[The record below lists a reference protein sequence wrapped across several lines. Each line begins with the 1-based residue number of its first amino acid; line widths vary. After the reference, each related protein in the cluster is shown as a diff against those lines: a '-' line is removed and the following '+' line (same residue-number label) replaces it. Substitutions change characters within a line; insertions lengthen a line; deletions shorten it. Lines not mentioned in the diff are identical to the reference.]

1 MLTLAALGAHGQSPA
16 LPQLDEN
23 EAVLMQ
29 AYLRANPLGDGLTV
43 FPSGTSGWVPL
54 GEICRLLLFP
64 IDVDARSGRAQGYF
78 IRPGRTFSLDLNTL
92 TAMSEGRTLTF
103 TPNQVRRHGQ
113 ELYVEAGLVE
123 TWFPLKVRLE
133 FRDSSL
139 YLTPREPL
147 PIEEAWSRDRTNARL
162 LDQRS
167 GKPDAKA
174 PFLAYPYQAFSL
186 PVVDLS
192 LALRRASNGASSSP
206 QASANLGGDLLWMS
220 SQIYL
225 TRDSQGSFQSSR
237 ATLYRDDP
245 SAELLG
251 PMHAR
256 HVSIGDLQHGA
267 ALGLAGALPQ
277 GRALYADNHP
287 LEYRTS
293 FATRVFQGPLPVG
306 WSVELF
312 QNGGL
317 VAYQQARPDGTYE
330 LPPVNLTFG
339 LNLIKLVF
347 HGPHGERTEK
357 NMRLDISQEQPEPG
371 AFYYRLTA
379 LQPQLQVAGTGTVKQ
394 ILARPVYLADAEV
407 GLTSKLSA
415 QAGMMQ
421 LQFSDGTRTYGVGGL
436 RTVLPWASMDLLGA
450 ASRFVPTDA
459 AGVAIGKAGQFTFR
473 TGVGYSNLT
482 AVHAE
487 YRGGFLPVQDVLS
500 GAQSPL
506 RSDDSLSLSS
516 ASYLGKTPFNASYTL
531 RRQGYLA
538 GWRESQRLILGTS
551 IGRVTFS
558 QSLGYNTEAQA
569 GQTTHFVDAQAVLSS
584 FMGAYSIQG
593 EVAGRRIQGAFRL
606 ESYNLNVV
614 RMFNSGLSFQGSVR
628 GSLPGGSGGPNLT
641 ASLLQQK
648 GRLGW
653 ALDGSYSRSS
663 GTSVGIRLQASFGR
677 DPRSRTWF
685 TDAQPLAGMGGVSAR
700 AFLDA
705 NGNGK
710 LDPGERLLEGAR
722 FKVGDTSRQEIRA
735 DATTAVYTGIG
746 ASRKVPITLDTASLE
761 DTSLQPLV
769 PAYLIL
775 PRAGVVTP
783 VDYPVIVLG
792 EAMGTCR
799 LRRGPRLEEMPGLLV
814 ELVDASGRVL
824 LSQRSAFD
832 GFYEF
837 RDLPLGKYQIRI
849 PPSEVARLK
858 LKNPP
863 SRSLELTLEKAYGEG
878 LDLIVEYLQESPA
891 PGQPEPT
898 NPPRGQGPTVP
909 ARTNPMPN
917 KPADGV
923 IP

>member
-1 MLTLAALGAHGQSPA
+1 
-16 LPQLDEN
+16 
-23 EAVLMQ
+23 
-29 AYLRANPLGDGLTV
+29 
-43 FPSGTSGWVPL
+43 
-54 GEICRLLLFP
+54 
-64 IDVDARSGRAQGYF
+64 
-78 IRPGRTFSLDLNTL
+78 
-92 TAMSEGRTLTF
+92 
-103 TPNQVRRHGQ
+103 
-113 ELYVEAGLVE
+113 
-123 TWFPLKVRLE
+123 
-133 FRDSSL
+133 
-139 YLTPREPL
+139 
-147 PIEEAWSRDRTNARL
+147 
-162 LDQRS
+162 
-167 GKPDAKA
+167 
-174 PFLAYPYQAFSL
+174 
-186 PVVDLS
+186 
-192 LALRRASNGASSSP
+192 
-206 QASANLGGDLLWMS
+206 
-220 SQIYL
+220 
-225 TRDSQGSFQSSR
+225 
-237 ATLYRDDP
+237 
-245 SAELLG
+245 
-251 PMHAR
+251 
-256 HVSIGDLQHGA
+256 
-267 ALGLAGALPQ
+267 
-277 GRALYADNHP
+277 
-287 LEYRTS
+287 
-293 FATRVFQGPLPVG
+293 
-306 WSVELF
+306 
-312 QNGGL
+312 
-317 VAYQQARPDGTYE
+317 
-330 LPPVNLTFG
+330 
-339 LNLIKLVF
+339 
-347 HGPHGERTEK
+347 
-357 NMRLDISQEQPEPG
+357 
-371 AFYYRLTA
+371 
-379 LQPQLQVAGTGTVKQ
+379 
-394 ILARPVYLADAEV
+394 
-407 GLTSKLSA
+407 
-415 QAGMMQ
+415 
-421 LQFSDGTRTYGVGGL
+421 
-436 RTVLPWASMDLLGA
+436 
-450 ASRFVPTDA
+450 
-459 AGVAIGKAGQFTFR
+459 
-473 TGVGYSNLT
+473 
-482 AVHAE
+482 
-487 YRGGFLPVQDVLS
+487 
-500 GAQSPL
+500 
-506 RSDDSLSLSS
+506 
-516 ASYLGKTPFNASYTL
+516 
-531 RRQGYLA
+531 
-538 GWRESQRLILGTS
+538 
-551 IGRVTFS
+551 
-558 QSLGYNTEAQA
+558 
-569 GQTTHFVDAQAVLSS
+569 
-584 FMGAYSIQG
+584 MGAYSIQG